1 MHSGLKHLAND
12 RDWETTEVIEE
23 MLGSNN
29 IAPYPFENDGV
40 HTDTMYPGGANQGT
54 GLQLHDVE
62 FITGTTIGGTTRLKG
77 GNFPCG
83 LVRFDF
89 TNDSQENILT
99 LQVDLIPGNH
109 RGYLCEPMTEM

>member
-1 MHSGLKHLAND
+1 MFNEGTDQTADVIDDLI
-12 RDWETTEVIEE
+12 TE
-23 MLGSNN
+23 NN
-29 IAPYPFENDGV
+29 LAPYPFENDGT
-40 HTDTMYPGGANQGT
+40 HLDTMYPGGANQGV
-54 GLQLHDVE
+54 GLQIHDLE

-89 TNDSQENILT
+89 TNDTEDENILT